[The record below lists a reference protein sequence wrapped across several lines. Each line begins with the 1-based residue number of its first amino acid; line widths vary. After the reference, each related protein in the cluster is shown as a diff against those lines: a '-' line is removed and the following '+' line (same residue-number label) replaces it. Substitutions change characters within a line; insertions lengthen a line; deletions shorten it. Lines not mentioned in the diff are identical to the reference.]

1 MGYDV
6 FISFKKS
13 TASKSLTPES
23 IIAEKVYKL
32 LRERRISVFYSEESL
47 AECGAGQFTRTIE
60 KALDDSKILI
70 LVGSCRE
77 NIESTWVE
85 AEWDS
90 FLNDIRS
97 GHKTGELFIL
107 NCGGMK
113 PSDLPLFL
121 RRQQMFKETE
131 LERLVQFVQNALPK
145 SVTLND
151 LVACSLHCYR
161 PEVNEDKIYL
171 WTIHP
176 GANGSGFIVTALWG
190 SRNAKR
196 LNSQVKKTHLAS
208 PQAASDFVQSE
219 IPKKLTKSAGY
230 KIKPLAKLLTP
241 EAQALLC
248 ATLGL
253 DTPPKKRES
262 KSKGTLKNQAKLKT
276 SSIKKGSK
284 TPRPGAKTK

>member
-1 MGYDV
+1 
-6 FISFKKS
+6 
-13 TASKSLTPES
+13 
-23 IIAEKVYKL
+23 
-32 LRERRISVFYSEESL
+32 
-47 AECGAGQFTRTIE
+47 
-60 KALDDSKILI
+60 
-70 LVGSCRE
+70 
-77 NIESTWVE
+77 
-85 AEWDS
+85 
-90 FLNDIRS
+90 
-97 GHKTGELFIL
+97 
-107 NCGGMK
+107 
-113 PSDLPLFL
+113 
-121 RRQQMFKETE
+121 MFKETE

-253 DTPPKKRES
+253 DTPPKKRGS

-284 TPRPGAKTK
+284 TPRPGVKRK